1 MERLRGRLAQ
11 EVEVV
16 QAEEASLAE
25 YRSEMEL
32 LLQEKMAHVEE
43 LRQIHAD
50 INAVIPF
57 LSLFSVYHCMFM
69 MMIWY

>member
-1 MERLRGRLAQ
+1 MCCRAKVVAVERLRGRLAQ

-16 QAEEASLAE
+16 QTEEASLAE
-25 YRSEMEL
+25 YRAEMEL

-50 INAVIPF
+50 INAV
-57 LSLFSVYHCMFM
+57 SLPRKKVKLE
-69 MMIWY
+69 